1 VGQIVQRWVLW
12 VTRAVA
18 VGLLLCL
25 GACSE
30 DSATLQPG
38 TEPGTEPGAET
49 GIGIDT
55 ESTRAGPESTT
66 RTLPPAASN
75 DGGDTIRNAYFGDL
89 HVHTRFSFDAFIFGT
104 RTSPDDAY
112 RFARGDAISHPAGF
126 NLQLR
131 APLDFQAVTDHASY
145 LGMLPEMNDPATRAG
160 RHPAGRVVQAATTT
174 EGRRAAFQQI
184 GGLFRGLEK
193 GDDLLDLDVVRSAWR
208 SIIEAAE
215 RHNAPGTFTT
225 FIGYEYT
232 SSGEERENLHRNVI
246 FRGSE
251 VPDIPFS
258 RLDDTNPE
266 VLWEWMDELR
276 GRGIESLAIPH
287 NSNGSNGKMFEL
299 TDWEGNP
306 IDAAYADLRMRNEP
320 LVEITQV
327 KGTSDSHPLLSPNDE
342 WAEFEIFPYRI
353 ATTLPSE
360 PQGSYVRNAYL
371 RGLQLEA
378 TRGANPYR
386 FGLVGASDT
395 HVSAGSFSEFN
406 YWSKVGMLDYRAD
419 LRGSVPGSAGDYLD
433 TYYRFWGA
441 SGLTGVWAEANTRES
456 IYDAFRRK
464 ETFATSG
471 PRIQVRF
478 FAGYELGADASSKDA
493 QALYAEAI
501 PMGGDL
507 LLDGARIPTFVFHA
521 LRDPIGAPLQRAQ
534 IIKGWVEDGET
545 RERVFDVACSDGGIV
560 DPVTY
565 RCPDNGG
572 AVNLSDCSISA
583 GVGASE
589 LRGAWQDPEFDAGG
603 DAFYYA
609 RVLEN
614 PTCRWSTWD
623 SLRADVKPR
632 EGLPATIQERAWTSP
647 IWFKT

>member
-1 VGQIVQRWVLW
+1 MGQKLQRRVLW
-12 VTRAVA
+12 VTRALA
-18 VGLLLCL
+18 VGLLLSM

-30 DSATLQPG
+30 DSVTPE
-38 TEPGTEPGAET
+38 TETETESESES
-49 GIGIDT
+49 
-55 ESTRAGPESTT
+55 ESTRAGPESNA
-66 RTLPPAASN
+66 RTVSTAVSSV
-75 DGGDTIRNAYFGDL
+75 GGDTARNAYFGDL

-145 LGMLPEMNDPATRAG
+145 LGMLPEMNDPATKAG
-160 RHPAGRVVQAATTT
+160 QHPAGRVVQAATTT
-174 EGRRAAFQQI
+174 DSRRAAFQQM
-184 GGLFRGLEK
+184 GGLFRGLERD
-193 GDDLLDLDVVRSAWR
+193 DDLLDLDVVRSAWR

-251 VPDIPFS
+251 APDIPFS
-258 RLDDTNPE
+258 RLDDANPE
-266 VLWEWMDELR
+266 ELWQWMDELR
-276 GRGIESLAIPH
+276 SRGIESLAIPH
-287 NSNGSNGKMFEL
+287 NSNGSNGKMFEM
-299 TDWEGNP
+299 TDWEGDP

-360 PQGSYVRNAYL
+360 PRGSYVRDAYL

-378 TRGANPYR
+378 TSGANPYR

-419 LRGSVPGSAGDYLD
+419 LRGSVAGSAGDYLD

-478 FAGYELGADASSKDA
+478 FAGYELGPDASSKDA

-507 LLDGARIPTFVFHA
+507 LADSARIPTFVLHA
-521 LRDPIGAPLQRAQ
+521 LRDPGGAPLQRAQ
-534 IIKGWVEDGET
+534 IIKGWFEDGET
-545 RERVFDVACSDGGIV
+545 HERVFDVACSDGGIV
-560 DPVTY
+560 DPVTH
-565 RCPDNGG
+565 RCPDNG
-572 AVNLSDCSISA
+572 AMVNLSDCSISA

-589 LRGAWQDPEFDAGG
+589 FRSAWQDPEFDPGG
-603 DAFYYA
+603 NAFYYV

-623 SLRADVKPR
+623 ALRADMPPR

-647 IWFKT
+647 IWLSN